1 MKIRFKD
8 KKHSF
13 TAPEL
18 INILEEHGYDNA
30 GYMVDCIM
38 LAAENLSQY
47 NMPFD
52 WAGVVGQL
60 YQHVFVRDLGAYHW
74 FEDDIADNLQIVKA
88 IYHIFIDEGIYI
100 VKEA

>member
-1 MKIRFKD
+1 LGGFKRRKAMKIRFKN

-47 NMPFD
+47 NMPLI
-52 WAGVVGQL
+52 GQVL
-60 YQHVFVRDLGAYHW
+60 LVSCTNMYLLG
-74 FEDDIADNLQIVKA
+74 I
-88 IYHIFIDEGIYI
+88 
-100 VKEA
+100 